1 MWKRDSAAPR
11 RGPWIRKGVCTF
23 LVPPRKVPKR
33 RRAKGD
39 TRRGHALR
47 SMCRLRL
54 RAAPSGWEPVPP
66 GCPPPL
72 SEGVM
77 GRCGHRPLRVCSG
90 NDSVPLNCLAY
101 GQSSSP
107 GDVPTLIL
115 PSFAPP
121 GGILPIR
128 GAKARGHSAECPCL
142 RRRAFRAGTSSPR
155 MPPSALRGGSFTR
168 FPGYFP
174 LHVIFRR

>member
-1 MWKRDSAAPR
+1 MWKRVSAAPR

-101 GQSSSP
+101 GQSSSL

-121 GGILPIR
+121 WGILPIR
-128 GAKARGHSAECPCL
+128 GPRRGDILRNVHAFGAAPSGREPVPPGCPPPL
-142 RRRAFRAGTSSPR
+142 SEGVLLHGSPVTSPC
-155 MPPSALRGGSFTR
+155 T
-168 FPGYFP
+168 
-174 LHVIFRR
+174 